1 MTVSDPFYS
10 QLSLLL
16 PFDAA
21 DGSTTFTDAS
31 PFAHSVSTSG
41 SPVISATHSKSG
53 NALYVN
59 GSSSHLAYA
68 SHVAFALGAQNFA
81 IGVWVWPE
89 VQVSSY
95 PVLLERSGTWGAGE
109 WQIVCG
115 HVSAPGVYSVWVNSI
130 SGSVP
135 ILTSTTAPAVGALQH
150 VGLIRTGN
158 QLHLCID
165 GVVEDTYTISG
176 NFCGATSESLHIG
189 NNFKGWIDAPSIT
202 KGSNRSL
209 IGDFNP
215 STSFYF
221 SELQKYESA
230 MESVSL
236 SESSLVSAARNT
248 VIFEQIDISESTYG
262 SLLAI
267 VIESMGLS
275 SSSSAN
281 KIAAKA
287 VVEGLS
293 LAASVATQARLSHV
307 VVETATFA
315 ESASGKATVSVSAID
330 GLKIYEAK
338 LIAGNQDD
346 DLDVWVANIAT
357 QAHSRYSGF
366 GFNSFCRY
374 DGKYYGCKSDGVYE
388 LTGNTDG
395 ADPIPCT
402 VTFAETDFGASNLKR
417 FESVYIGVKASG
429 QLALKVVQDSAN
441 VYHYN
446 VIPSGND
453 GRAARAV
460 LGRGLTGRYWQLE
473 LASDTERFELDSIDY
488 SFATLS
494 RRI

>member
-315 ESASGKATVSVSAID
+315 ESASSKATVSVSAID

-357 QAHSRYSGF
+357 QAHSRYAGF

-388 LTGNTDG
+388 LTGDTDG
-395 ADPIPCT
+395 ASPIPCT

-417 FESVYIGVKASG
+417 FESVYLGVKASG
-429 QLALKVVQDSAN
+429 QLVLKVVQDSAN
-441 VYHYN
+441 VYHCN

>member
-59 GSSSHLAYA
+59 GSSSRLAYA
-68 SHVAFALGAQNFA
+68 SHVAFALGSGNFA
-81 IGVWVWPE
+81 MGAWLWPE
-89 VQVSSY
+89 TQISSY
-95 PVLLERSGTWGAGE
+95 PVIFERTGSWGAGE
-109 WQIVCG
+109 WQLMAG
-115 HVSAPGVYSVWVNSI
+115 HAEHPGVYSLYIYDQTVRDCLVGTVAI
-130 SGSVP
+130 
-135 ILTSTTAPAVGALQH
+135 AVGALQH
-150 VGLIRTGN
+150 VALIRTGN
-158 QLHLCID
+158 VITLYVD
-165 GVVEDTYTISG
+165 GVADGSYTISG
-176 NFCGATSESLHIG
+176 NFCGSTSESFRIG
-189 NNFKGWIDAPSIT
+189 NNFKGWIDCPSVT
-202 KGSNRSL
+202 KGSNRGL
-209 IGDFNP
+209 TGDFNP

-236 SESSLVSAARNT
+236 SESSLVSAARST

-315 ESASGKATVSVSAID
+315 ESASSKATVSVSAID

-357 QAHSRYSGF
+357 QAHSRYAGF
-366 GFNSFCRY
+366 GFNSFCHY
-374 DGKYYGCKSDGVYE
+374 DGKYYGCKSGGIYE
-388 LTGNTDG
+388 LTGDTDG
-395 ADPIPCT
+395 ASPIPCT

-417 FESVYIGVKASG
+417 FESVYLGVKASG
-429 QLALKVVQDSAN
+429 QLVLKVVQDSAN

-494 RRI
+494 RCI

>member
-21 DGSTTFTDAS
+21 DGSTTFTDES
-31 PFAHSVSTSG
+31 PFAHTASTSG

-81 IGVWVWPE
+81 IGLWVWPE

-95 PVLLERSGTWGAGE
+95 PVLLERSGAWGAGE

-130 SGSVP
+130 SGSAP

-150 VGLIRTGN
+150 VGLVRTGN
-158 QLHLCID
+158 QVHLYID
-165 GVVEDTYTISG
+165 GVVEDTFAVTG
-176 NFCGATSESLHIG
+176 NFCGATSEPLRIG

-202 KGSNRSL
+202 KGSNRGL
-209 IGDFNP
+209 VGDFTP
-215 STSFYF
+215 DVAFYSEERQRVGF
-221 SELQKYESA
+221 SETLNLSGSTIGLARRTAGITDYL
-230 MESVSL
+230 SL
-236 SESSLVSAARNT
+236 SGAVDATYKAG
-248 VIFEQIDISESTYG
+248 ISDT
-262 SLLAI
+262 LNL
-267 VIESMGLS
+267 
-275 SSSSAN
+275 
-281 KIAAKA
+281 
-287 VVEGLS
+287 
-293 LAASVATQARLSHV
+293 
-307 VVETATFA
+307 
-315 ESASGKATVSVSAID
+315 SASYGALRFLSAGISDTLLLSGSIAGKATLRGSVSNTLNLSGSPSAIGRYKAGVTDTLLLLND
-330 GLKIYEAK
+330 GISTGGLD
-338 LIAGNQDD
+338 GG
-346 DLDVWVANIAT
+346 LDVWVANIAT
-357 QAHSRYSGF
+357 QAHSRYAGF

-374 DGKYYGCKSDGVYE
+374 DGKYYGCKSDGIYE
-388 LTGNTDG
+388 LTGDTDG

-417 FESVYIGVKASG
+417 FESVYLGVKASG
-429 QLALKVVQDSAN
+429 QLVLKVVQDASN

-473 LASDTERFELDSIDY
+473 LASGTERFELDSIDY

-494 RRI
+494 RRV